1 MTPLNPHAAPQRSGS
16 SSAMTIGLA
25 LAISCIGSG
34 GMFGL
39 YQVLKAKERA
49 GWNLVPVI
57 VAAVDVEPNSVLTM
71 EMISQRSLPE
81 QFVNSDIV
89 KPDSASYIV
98 NVRTTRALHSG
109 DPVRWVDM
117 YDAKREK
124 LAFFANRAVGVGETM
139 TADDVVVHPLDLNL
153 LTPSWVEEGLLP
165 FGRKVTVPMKEGDP
179 ILWTHF
185 AVPGETR

>member
-1 MTPLNPHAAPQRSGS
+1 MTV
-16 SSAMTIGLA
+16 GLV

-39 YQVLKAKERA
+39 SQVLRAKERA

-57 VAAVDVEPNSVLTM
+57 VAAVDIEPNTVLGM

-89 KPDSASYIV
+89 KPDSASYVV
-98 NVRTTRALHSG
+98 NVRTGKMLHAG
-109 DPVRWVDM
+109 DPLRWNDMVDV
-117 YDAKREK
+117 KREK
-124 LAFFANRAVGVGETM
+124 LVLFAGRAIEPGETI
-139 TADDVVVHPLDLNL
+139 TSQDVVAHPLDPSL
-153 LTPSWVEEGLLP
+153 LTASWVEEGALP
-165 FGRKVTVPMKEGDP
+165 ADRKVTVAMKEGDP

-185 AVPGETR
+185 AAPADAR